1 MGLELRRTSG
11 KQINGSTLVV
21 PGQPILGY
29 KKFENSFGYKKKPD
43 IYEGYPVDQPQ
54 ITPIPTSTPIPTPTS
69 TPTPTPTSTPTP
81 TPSPTPDQILL
92 NPIITNNQEYISTE
106 SNFYLMFVD

>member
-29 KKFENSFGYKKKPD
+29 KKFENSFGYKKKPET
-43 IYEGYPVDQPQ
+43 YEGHPVD
-54 ITPIPTSTPIPTPTS
+54 PTHI
-69 TPTPTPTSTPTP
+69 TPTPTPT
-81 TPSPTPDQILL
+81 
-92 NPIITNNQEYISTE
+92 NTNI
-106 SNFYLMFVD
+106 

>member
-43 IYEGYPVDQPQ
+43 TYEGYPVDQPQ
-54 ITPIPTSTPIPTPTS
+54 ITPTS
-69 TPTPTPTSTPTP
+69 TPTTTPTSTPTSTPTP
-81 TPSPTPDQILL
+81 TPSPTIDQILL
-92 NPIITNNQEYISTE
+92 NPIITNNHEYISTE

>member
-43 IYEGYPVDQPQ
+43 TYEGYPVDQPQ
-54 ITPIPTSTPIPTPTS
+54 ITPTPTPTS

-81 TPSPTPDQILL
+81 TPTTTPTPTPTTTPTPTPTPSPTTDQRQ
-92 NPIITNNQEYISTE
+92 TKY
-106 SNFYLMFVD
+106 Y

>member
-29 KKFENSFGYKKKPD
+29 KKFENSFGYKKKPG

-54 ITPIPTSTPIPTPTS
+54 ITPIPTGTPIP

-92 NPIITNNQEYISTE
+92 NPIITNNQEYISTD